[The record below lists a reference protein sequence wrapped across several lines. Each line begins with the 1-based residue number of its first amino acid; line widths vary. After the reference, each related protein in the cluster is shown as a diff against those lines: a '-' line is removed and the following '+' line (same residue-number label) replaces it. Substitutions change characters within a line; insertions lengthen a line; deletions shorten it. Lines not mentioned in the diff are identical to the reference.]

1 MARSL
6 PALLVSLLIAS
17 SSPALALERKLL
29 SRQLDVPNELICKTC
44 SECYGEGYLICS
56 YVGCYNPSE
65 HQQCCADAN
74 LCVAKDN
81 SCCDDFGG
89 PGVSATTDGT
99 PLPTSLYTPSYTPT
113 GTPFSFDCYPEE
125 SGEECCSKSNGLIY
139 CPASGGYPNIA
150 CYHPTDQTCCS
161 DGTICYGK
169 DCCDLVSAS
178 QITPTYTIPG
188 TGGPPTSTTA
198 GSIASGGTEP
208 TGTTTTTT
216 SSSTGIAAVR
226 NVLGDAAPVALGIL
240 GVAAML

>member
-1 MARSL
+1 MAHSL

-17 SSPALALERKLL
+17 SSPVLALERKLL
-29 SRQLDVPNELICKTC
+29 GRQLDVPNELICKTC
-44 SECYGEGYLICS
+44 SECYGEGA
-56 YVGCYNPSE
+56 VPT
-65 HQQCCADAN
+65 Q
-74 LCVAKDN
+74 
-81 SCCDDFGG
+81 GG